1 MARSGR
7 AVRPERAASN
17 TTSGESGPPYW
28 ATARQSRLT
37 LVLSRSRVWWAPLR
51 AQPSHFAR
59 AALRE
64 GAARA
69 KVRRTRWAFPALRCP
84 RMTTTTSGCA
94 SLTPGCCIAEGR
106 TARRH
111 AVAGHLTSAFSRA
124 SRAGQSFDADSAPGG
139 SASSTWTAALEVA
152 GEKALGLVP
161 STAAAVARIGA
172 WVSTAAITAA
182 VCGSATGLNLRT
194 RDAIKRLSISATVK
208 GMSTYRPT

>member
-28 ATARQSRLT
+28 ASARQSRLT
-37 LVLSRSRVWWAPLR
+37 RVLSRSRVLWAPLR

-111 AVAGHLTSAFSRA
+111 AVAGHLTSTISRA
-124 SRAGQSFDADSAPGG
+124 SRPWSELRCGFGAWRGVGIQHLDGRP
-139 SASSTWTAALEVA
+139 EVV
-152 GEKALGLVP
+152 GEKALGRWCRVRRLP
-161 STAAAVARIGA
+161 PR
-172 WVSTAAITAA
+172 
-182 VCGSATGLNLRT
+182 GSAPGIAGVKPSLGAGDVQERT
-194 RDAIKRLSISATVK
+194 LI
-208 GMSTYRPT
+208 